1 MLDQAPY
8 AAAELIRQRMPGF
21 QPHAALILGS
31 GLGALADT
39 MTHAVSIDYT
49 ELPGFPVSSV
59 VGHAGQLVA
68 GWLEGVPVLCMK
80 GRGHFYEGRGMP
92 VMMTA
97 VRAFKLLGCEFL
109 LATNAAG
116 SMRKE
121 VGPGRLVA
129 LTDHINFMPE
139 SPLVGPNDDRFGPR
153 FFSLANAYDRELRA
167 ELAAVATSLDIDLA
181 EGVFAGYTGP
191 NFETPAEIRM
201 MQTLG
206 CDVVG
211 MSIVPEVLAARHCG
225 LKVLAVSA
233 MTNYAEGLSD
243 TPLSHEQTLRC
254 AAMAAEDFMRLLRAF
269 FAQRV
274 AR

>member
-39 MTHAVSIDYT
+39 MTNAVSIDYT
-49 ELPGFPVSSV
+49 ELPGFPISSV

-80 GRGHFYEGRGMP
+80 GRGHFYEGHGMP

-167 ELAAVATSLDIDLA
+167 ELAAVAKRLDIDLA

-274 AR
+274 VR